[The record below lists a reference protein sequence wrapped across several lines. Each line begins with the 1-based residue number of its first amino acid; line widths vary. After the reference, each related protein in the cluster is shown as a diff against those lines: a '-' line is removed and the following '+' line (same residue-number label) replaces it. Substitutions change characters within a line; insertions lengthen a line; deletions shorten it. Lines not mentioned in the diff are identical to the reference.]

1 MLRRAGASSAAPH
14 GGEGRRD
21 PGTRS
26 SARRPRR
33 GVGAQRDVDPQ
44 RAVPERSARRV
55 LAARGIAVLPKRI
68 PGGEG
73 CRASLATAR
82 DLGGVQGAPVEGS
95 RREPANVVLVP
106 TRSFRGQRRKFW
118 GGNAQ
123 ARYGGRGRLG
133 GRGLGLAPALCDRG
147 ESRSFLGLA
156 SATCSL
162 AAVRFEPDRPQALSF
177 LCRGRDQVPSSC
189 PSGPGRRGFTKAVSP
204 KCVLNLLNGRHPFTP
219 RPPRRDPPSRLLCRT
234 AAGSAECP
242 PLCPEVPL
250 GRGDYE
256 VSRKRQPKKQGAT

>member
-1 MLRRAGASSAAPH
+1 MSWLLVASPFFPSESPAEKDVERVWRR
-14 GGEGRRD
+14 
-21 PGTRS
+21 
-26 SARRPRR
+26 
-33 GVGAQRDVDPQ
+33 
-44 RAVPERSARRV
+44 
-55 LAARGIAVLPKRI
+55 LAA
-68 PGGEG
+68 
-73 CRASLATAR
+73 C

-106 TRSFRGQRRKFW
+106 TRSFRGRRRKFW

-204 KCVLNLLNGRHPFTP
+204 ECVLNLMSGRHPFTP

>member
-14 GGEGRRD
+14 GREGRRD

-44 RAVPERSARRV
+44 RAVPERSARIVALPFFPSESPAEKDVERV
-55 LAARGIAVLPKRI
+55 WRRLAA
-68 PGGEG
+68 
-73 CRASLATAR
+73 C

-106 TRSFRGQRRKFW
+106 TRSFRGRRRKFW

-162 AAVRFEPDRPQALSF
+162 AAVRVEPDRPQALSF

-204 KCVLNLLNGRHPFTP
+204 KCVLNLMNGRHPFTP

>member
-1 MLRRAGASSAAPH
+1 MSWLLVASPFFPS
-14 GGEGRRD
+14 E
-21 PGTRS
+21 S
-26 SARRPRR
+26 
-33 GVGAQRDVDPQ
+33 
-44 RAVPERSARRV
+44 
-55 LAARGIAVLPKRI
+55 L
-68 PGGEG
+68 GGEG

-106 TRSFRGQRRKFW
+106 TRSFRGRRRKFW

-162 AAVRFEPDRPQALSF
+162 AAVRVEPDRPQALSF
-177 LCRGRDQVPSSC
+177 PCRGRDQVPSSC
-189 PSGPGRRGFTKAVSP
+189 PSGPGRRGFTKAASP
-204 KCVLNLLNGRHPFTP
+204 ECVLNLMSGRHPFTP
-219 RPPRRDPPSRLLCRT
+219 RRAAPEGSPEQTAVPHGGRLCGVSATVPRGAVRT
-234 AAGSAECP
+234 
-242 PLCPEVPL
+242 
-250 GRGDYE
+250 RGL
-256 VSRKRQPKKQGAT
+256 